1 VTAGRPGHA
10 LGPESS
16 PEKDYDLSIVIP
28 AYKEAPKLPADIVA
42 AFAFLASE
50 RLAGEVIVVDDGSPD
65 ETASVARSF
74 TTRFPELRVLSYT
87 PNRGK
92 GYALRYGMTRARG
105 RNVLFADAGLCVPY
119 PIAKIGLAMLDMR
132 MCDIAHGSRRMRGSV
147 KRAQP
152 FYRQIGSQLFGF
164 IVHGLMGIPLYIA
177 DTQCGFKVYR
187 REVAHHLFGEAF
199 TDGFMFDTEIIMR
212 ALAQHYSI
220 LEFPVVWENDADT
233 RFNPATD
240 SLRLLREL
248 LAIKTGLR
256 RTERRANAASVAKRQ
271 A

>member
-1 VTAGRPGHA
+1 M
-10 LGPESS
+10 S
-16 PEKDYDLSIVIP
+16 PQSPLERDYDLSIVIP
-28 AYKEAPKLPADIVA
+28 AYNEALKLPADIVA
-42 AFAFLASE
+42 AFAFLDSE

-65 ETASVARSF
+65 DTASVARSF
-74 TTRFPELRVLSYT
+74 SARVPDLRVLSDT

-92 GYALRYGMTRARG
+92 GYAVRYGMTRARG

-119 PIAKIGLAMLDMR
+119 SIAKIGLAMLDMR

-152 FYRQIGSQLFGF
+152 LYRQIGSRLFGV

-177 DTQCGFKVYR
+177 DTQCGFKAYR
-187 REVAHHLFGEAF
+187 REVAHQLFGEAF

-233 RFNPATD
+233 RFNPATG

-248 LAIKTGLR
+248 LAIKAGLQ
-256 RTERRANAASVAKRQ
+256 RTEGRANAASVAKRR